1 MVSDAFVGNITP
13 IEDEQD
19 QPEFIEQ
26 NGIKFQQA
34 DARMAMVQGSFQ
46 WIDVDPF
53 GSPITFIDG
62 ALQAL
67 GRVGVLE
74 VTATDTAAPV
84 SYTHLTLPTICSV

>member
-1 MVSDAFVGNITP
+1 
-13 IEDEQD
+13 
-19 QPEFIEQ
+19 
-26 NGIKFQQA
+26 
-34 DARMAMVQGSFQ
+34 MAMVQGSFQ

-74 VTATDTAAPV
+74 VTATDTAALTDRLRRLVCAVMVTKASSICMRMMMQFV
-84 SYTHLTLPTICSV
+84 SYSGP